1 MEQFRFIWQYIK
13 RHKWQYLGGII
24 TLFILDFANLYIPKV
39 TGVITD
45 GLAARTMDMDG
56 VLRNIGIILG
66 IGLTL
71 AVGRFLWR
79 YFIFGASRAIEHEI
93 RDNMF
98 AHLETL
104 DVEYYNEHKT
114 GDLMTRFTSD
124 LNAVRMAIG
133 PAVIA
138 AFDAVVMTVMVIG
151 QMMVYVNVKL
161 TLIAIIPMIF
171 IAFGELYFGKIMQKR
186 FLERQEAVSD
196 LTDFVQESF
205 SGVRVVKAFVRE
217 QSQIRAFARAN
228 ANAKKK
234 NLRIAQMESIV
245 IPLLDVVIGISSLL
259 TLLYGGY
266 LALAGEITIGRFVAF
281 NQYITMLVWPMLA
294 CGEAINMFSQ
304 GGAGIRRIQEVFEEK
319 PEIADTEQVANVSS
333 IRGDISL
340 KHLTFIHRGHS
351 EPTLKDISLEVKAG
365 TTLAVIGRTGN
376 GKSTLV
382 NLLLHL
388 YNTKPGMI
396 LIDGRDINSI
406 PLKTLRENIAYV
418 PQDNFLFSDTLKS
431 NIAFGTDNE
440 EMDEIIRATKTACI
454 HDNIIAFPDGY
465 DTIVGER
472 GVTLSGGQKQRSS
485 IARALKKDAPILI
498 LDDALSAVDTDTEEK
513 ILRNLKENR
522 RGKTTILIAHRIS
535 TIQNADTILVLEDG
549 EAKECGN
556 HRELMALGG
565 IYKDMFEKQQ
575 LEAAKNLDR
584 KSVV

>member
-304 GGAGIRRIQEVFEEK
+304 GGAGIRRIQEVLRK
-319 PEIADTEQVANVSS
+319 
-333 IRGDISL
+333 SL
-340 KHLTFIHRGHS
+340 RS
-351 EPTLKDISLEVKAG
+351 
-365 TTLAVIGRTGN
+365 RTRN
-376 GKSTLV
+376 RWRMSA
-382 NLLLHL
+382 
-388 YNTKPGMI
+388 
-396 LIDGRDINSI
+396 R
-406 PLKTLRENIAYV
+406 
-418 PQDNFLFSDTLKS
+418 
-431 NIAFGTDNE
+431 
-440 EMDEIIRATKTACI
+440 
-454 HDNIIAFPDGY
+454 
-465 DTIVGER
+465 
-472 GVTLSGGQKQRSS
+472 SGGT
-485 IARALKKDAPILI
+485 
-498 LDDALSAVDTDTEEK
+498 SA
-513 ILRNLKENR
+513 
-522 RGKTTILIAHRIS
+522 
-535 TIQNADTILVLEDG
+535 
-549 EAKECGN
+549 
-556 HRELMALGG
+556 
-565 IYKDMFEKQQ
+565 
-575 LEAAKNLDR
+575 
-584 KSVV
+584 